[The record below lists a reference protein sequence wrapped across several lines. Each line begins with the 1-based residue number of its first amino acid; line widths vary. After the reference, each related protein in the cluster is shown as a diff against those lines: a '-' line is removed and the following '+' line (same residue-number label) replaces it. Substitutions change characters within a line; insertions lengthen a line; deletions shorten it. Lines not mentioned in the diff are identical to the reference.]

1 MDRIIK
7 QAKAS
12 SKLETLIE
20 VSDVN
25 EHSRIVF
32 EKPPSLKVL
41 ESLLV
46 AIYEES
52 KDYRIWPVSPTFDQS
67 RLTLTSL
74 GK

>member
-7 QAKAS
+7 QAKAA

-25 EHSRIVF
+25 EHSRIEF
-32 EKPPSLKVL
+32 HEPPSLKVL
-41 ESLLV
+41 EDLLV

-52 KDYRIWPVSPTFDQS
+52 KDYRIWPVSPRSHQS
-67 RLTLTSL
+67 KPTLIS
-74 GK
+74 